1 MNPIVTIEN
10 LQKRFCK
17 GTICVANKIN
27 FSIEQGE
34 IFTILGRSGSGKTTL
49 LRMLAGLENPDSG
62 TICIDDAIVFDA
74 KTNLP
79 PNQRGIAIVFQNY
92 ALLPHFTIEQ
102 NIAFGSDES
111 KEECLHV
118 MQKTKI
124 EAISSK
130 YPHEISGGQQQRVAL
145 ARAIL
150 GKPKI
155 LLLDEP
161 LSNIDTEL
169 RTILRNELKEMIKLF
184 GITALFITHDKE
196 DAFFLSDKIAIM
208 DSGDILQIGT
218 PKEIYNHP
226 NSLYCANF
234 LGKINH
240 LPRPLINELAIS
252 EKEAYCR
259 LDAITLGASFTRK
272 ATIKEITFYG
282 NFYEITLL
290 YEGFEVMAYSFDASL
305 SEGNEIG
312 FEIDKEKL
320 IYL

>member
-1 MNPIVTIEN
+1 MKPIVSIEN
-10 LQKRFCK
+10 LHKRFCK
-17 GTICVANKIN
+17 GSVCVANDIS
-27 FSIEQGE
+27 FSINEGE

-49 LRMLAGLENPDSG
+49 LRMLSGLENPDSG
-62 TICIDDAIVFDA
+62 TICIGDKVVYDA

-79 PNQRGIAIVFQNY
+79 PNQREIAIVFQNY
-92 ALLPHFTIEQ
+92 ALLPHLSIAQ
-102 NIAFGSDES
+102 NISFGSKASQQEL
-111 KEECLHV
+111 LHV

-124 EAISSK
+124 ETLASK

-150 GKPKI
+150 DKPKI

-169 RTILRNELKEMIKLF
+169 RAILRSELKEMIKLF

-196 DAFFLSDKIAIM
+196 DAFYLSDRIAIM
-208 DSGDILQIGT
+208 DGGDLLQIGT

-234 LGKINH
+234 LGKINA
-240 LPRPLINELAIS
+240 LPQRFWLN

-259 LDAITLGASFTRK
+259 LDAVHLGSGFQHK
-272 ATIKEITFYG
+272 ALIKEIVFYG
-282 NFYEITLL
+282 NFYEITLAF
-290 YEGFEVMAYSFDASL
+290 EGGTLIAYSFDSTL
-305 SEGNEIG
+305 NEGDLID
-312 FEIDKEKL
+312 FEIDTSKIL
-320 IYL
+320 TFD

>member
-1 MNPIVTIEN
+1 MKKIVTIEN
-10 LQKRFCK
+10 LQKRFCE
-17 GTICVANKIN
+17 GVICVANSLH
-27 FSIEQGE
+27 FSIDEGE

-49 LRMLAGLENPDSG
+49 LRMLAGLENPDG
-62 TICIDDAIVFDA
+62 GMIRIDNQIVFDA
-74 KTNLP
+74 TTNLP

-102 NIAFGSDES
+102 NIAFGSNAS

-124 EAISSK
+124 EAIASK

-145 ARAIL
+145 ARAIVN
-150 GKPKI
+150 KPKI

-169 RTILRNELKEMIKLF
+169 RTILRSELKEMIKFF

-208 DSGDILQIGT
+208 DSGDILQIDT

-234 LGKINH
+234 LGKINA
-240 LPRPLINELAIS
+240 LPTSIATAFGI
-252 EKEAYCR
+252 EKNAYCR
-259 LDAITLGASFTRK
+259 LDAISLGSNLTHK
-272 ATIKEITFYG
+272 ATIHAITFYG
-282 NFYEITLL
+282 NFYEITLA
-290 YEGFEVMAYSFDASL
+290 YQEDEIMAYSFDASL
-305 SEGNEIG
+305 NEGDIIG